1 MTTPTV
7 PLTELRQELI
17 DALPA
22 DVAQESEEISAT
34 QLYLPLS
41 HSRAL
46 RLESSLVI
54 GARGVGKSVW
64 SQTLQDP
71 ERYRILPDNLFPYPL
86 QVSPGF
92 GTASKRANYPPP
104 QTFDALLNHHN
115 HSAYA
120 VWQAVLCRA
129 LATTTHQDD
138 RPQKTIPM
146 GTWLETVDWVVANEG
161 ESVAALIEQADEW
174 FQERNEGFLLVFDA
188 LDRVSST
195 GHWKIVDQAIRD
207 LLRLALQLKA
217 SRRLHAK
224 VFLRTDQYERGNFA
238 GIPDLSKL
246 QATRVELVW
255 SGIDL
260 HSLLWQRLT
269 NAPSSTSTRDRFR
282 TWCHAV
288 SASQR
293 SLLDLLDSD
302 QFGSGPSP
310 TPTVSEG
317 ERWPLPRVLQQNHQL
332 QRALFEKLAGPWMGK
347 DRRRGVPYI
356 WIVNHLADGQG
367 QTSPRSLLAAI
378 RRAAEDSLQRY
389 DDHPLAL
396 HYDSLRRGV
405 QTASRIRI
413 DELAEDHPWI
423 KELMKPLQ
431 ELSVPCAPDQ
441 FEDCWERKFGQ
452 IKEFGQ
458 IPDRMV
464 DLLERRL
471 PERLSKQGL
480 RGVMEYLEQLGL
492 ITFMLD
498 GRINMPDL
506 YRLGFRLG
514 RRGGIKPA
522 LRSSQTA

>member
-1 MTTPTV
+1 MTTTV
-7 PLTELRQELI
+7 PLTELREELI

-22 DVAQESEEISAT
+22 DVAQENEEISAT

-71 ERYRILPDNLFPYPL
+71 ERYKILPDSLFPYRL

-104 QTFDALLNHHN
+104 QTFDALLNHYN
-115 HSAYA
+115 HSAYT

-129 LATTTHQDD
+129 LATAMHQDD
-138 RPQKTIPM
+138 RPQTIPM
-146 GTWLETVDWVVANEG
+146 ATWLETVNWVVANEG
-161 ESVAALIEQADEW
+161 ESIAALIEQADEW
-174 FQERNEGFLLVFDA
+174 FQERNEGLLLVFDA
-188 LDRVSST
+188 LDRVSNT
-195 GHWKIVDQAIRD
+195 RHWKIVDQAIRD

-246 QATRVELVW
+246 QATRVELIW
-255 SGIDL
+255 SRIDL
-260 HSLLWQRLT
+260 HGLLWQRLT
-269 NAPSSTSTRDRFR
+269 NAPSNTSTRDRFR
-282 TWCHAV
+282 TWCHNA
-288 SASQR
+288 ALSQR

-302 QFGSGPSP
+302 PFGGDPSS
-310 TPTVSEG
+310 TPTVREG
-317 ERWPLPRVLQQNHQL
+317 ERWPLPRVLQQNDQL
-332 QRALFEKLAGPWMGK
+332 QRTLFEKLAGPWMGT
-347 DRRRGVPYI
+347 DRRRGVPYL

-367 QTSPRSLLAAI
+367 QTSPRSFLAAI
-378 RRAAEDSLQRY
+378 REAAEDSLQQRY
-389 DDHPLAL
+389 RDYHRAL
-396 HYDSLRRGV
+396 HYESLKRAV
-405 QTASRIRI
+405 QAASQIRI
-413 DELAEDHPWI
+413 NELDEDHPWMR
-423 KELMKPLQ
+423 ELMKPLKS
-431 ELSVPCAPDQ
+431 LLVPCMPDQ
-441 FEDCWERKFGQ
+441 FEDRWQTKFGQ
-452 IKEFGQ
+452 V
-458 IPDRMV
+458 PDKV
-464 DLLERRL
+464 PDLPERL
-471 PERLSKQGL
+471 PERLSKQGFQ
-480 RGVMEYLEQLGL
+480 GVMNYLEQLGL

-522 LRSSQTA
+522 LRSS